1 MLRFFFFV
9 MAYLTDYR
17 AAADA
22 LRSGVTLG
30 LADAALLCLV
40 GAWLAVR
47 GLRMSR
53 GQQDSKAAAPATASK
68 ALE

>member
-47 GLRMSR
+47 GWRMSR
-53 GQQDSKAAAPATASK
+53 GRQDRDVPAPGNGV
-68 ALE
+68 EDC